1 LQAGGGI
8 GYRLAI
14 SRGGIQRVTSLDKA
28 RWLALLVPAG
38 LLAGALSSQYIGGL
52 YPCEMCHWQ
61 RWPHYAAV
69 VLALGAFA
77 MRRAPDRGRSFV
89 WLAGLAILVS
99 GLIGVYHAGVEL
111 GIFEGITQCSS
122 GAVSG
127 SHADILADIMA
138 TPLVRCDQVQF
149 SFLGIS
155 MAGWNAIISIGSA
168 MVILWLSLRRPRS
181 AA

>member
-1 LQAGGGI
+1 M
-8 GYRLAI
+8 
-14 SRGGIQRVTSLDKA
+14 TSLDKA
-28 RWLALLVPAG
+28 RWLALIVPAA
-38 LLAGALSSQYIGGL
+38 LLAGALGSQYIGGL

-77 MRRAPDRGRSFV
+77 LRGAPDRGRSLV
-89 WLAGLAILVS
+89 WLAGFAILTS

-122 GAVSG
+122 GAVGG